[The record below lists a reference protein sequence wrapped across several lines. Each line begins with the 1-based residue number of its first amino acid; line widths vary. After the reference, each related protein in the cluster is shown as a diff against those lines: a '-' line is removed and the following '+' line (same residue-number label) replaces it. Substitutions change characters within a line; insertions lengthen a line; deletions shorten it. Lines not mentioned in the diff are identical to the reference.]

1 MLQGLLLLIV
11 AGAEAL
17 TLVQWCEIYNTE
29 QYQSLSK
36 VSRALKCSKKEIK

>member
-36 VSRALKCSKKEIK
+36 VCRALKSSKKEIE